1 MNVPYHYSGDPG
13 LGPWVSEQRR
23 LYDQLSQERV
33 DKLESLGFNG
43 SADGS
48 GEDQAKASS
57 PREIASLDE
66 RWAVNYKSLQKYCEV
81 HGNCLVSRNKDKPL
95 SYWVVRQR
103 QLNFQQK
110 LKPERKE
117 LLEKLNFEWYVGGIE
132 PPEHYFDEMMGRL
145 NEYQQEHGSVD
156 VPSGYAR
163 GGLGVWLDSLKR
175 EAREGTLA
183 PEKAERLLRTGFSW
197 LEDRNSWLKTLE
209 KVSHETRE
217 LRRNSGRVLEL
228 PKTVE
233 NWLRIQFLL
242 LDYDLLPPKRKT
254 RFEALG
260 LALNGTELSWVEYS
274 PGDPMVGNAW
284 LVDELA
290 AGFDLKDAALSW
302 TPSAKPKRFG
312 GNRKQEQSTV
322 AVVQDDSSDS
332 QTPPKNI
339 VGDAESPASSF
350 DDDAPKEVTASSETG
365 KDESV
370 AGRDGTTLEDDTVAS
385 SKSNNNN
392 KGGSKRNHNSSSTG
406 DGSGGSSPQY
416 ESALEQEEEP
426 ALKKNRVG
434 TGSSS

>member
-43 SADGS
+43 STDGS

-57 PREIASLDE
+57 SPRETASLDE
-66 RWAVNYKSLQKYCEV
+66 RWAMNYKSLEKYYKA
-81 HGNCLVSRNKDKPL
+81 HGNCIVSRNRDKPL

-110 LKPERKE
+110 LKAGRKA
-117 LLEKLNFEWYVGGIE
+117 LLEKLNFEWYVGSIE
-132 PPEHYFDEMMGRL
+132 RPEHYFEEMMGRL

-156 VPSGYAR
+156 VPSGYSR
-163 GGLGVWLDSLKR
+163 GGLGGWLDSLKR

-183 PEKAERLLRTGFSW
+183 PEKAERLLRTGFTW
-197 LEDRNSWLKTLE
+197 LEDRSSWLKTLE
-209 KVSHETRE
+209 KVSHETKE
-217 LRRNSGRVLEL
+217 LRRNSGIVLEL

-260 LALNGTELSWVEYS
+260 LALNGTELSWAEYS

-302 TPSAKPKRFG
+302 TPSAPKRFV
-312 GNRKQEQSTV
+312 GNEKQDHSTTAA
-322 AVVQDDSSDS
+322 AVVQDDSSYS

-339 VGDAESPASSF
+339 VGDGESPASSF
-350 DDDAPKEVTASSETG
+350 DGDGGPPNKDVTASETG
-365 KDESV
+365 KDESP
-370 AGRDGTTLEDDTVAS
+370 GEDTTPDGDTAL
-385 SKSNNNN
+385 SKE
-392 KGGSKRNHNSSSTG
+392 GGPKRNNASSTG
-406 DGSGGSSPQY
+406 GSGGSSPQY
-416 ESALEQEEEP
+416 ESALENEEEP
-426 ALKKNRVG
+426 AVKKARVEA
-434 TGSSS
+434 SN